1 MEREPGHFSRS
12 RWLSL
17 VPVFL
22 VLGENFSDSS
32 FHHIFESENFNFPF
46 FYEKKPNRGS
56 EMLKI
61 KLQKI
66 LGNLLN
72 ELRNL
77 YMNGKVI

>member
-1 MEREPGHFSRS
+1 MEREPWPFFAQSLTLARS
-12 RWLSL
+12 C
-17 VPVFL
+17 VPR
-22 VLGENFSDSS
+22 S
-32 FHHIFESENFNFPF
+32 ESENFNFPF

-77 YMNGKVI
+77 YMNGTVI